1 MRVTDKLIFQSST
14 RSVATGRERAEK
26 AAREA
31 SSGVRVVHPGDDPG
45 VAGLIVAA
53 RANEVR
59 QEAIGRTVERANDE
73 LIQADGA
80 LGMLNNGLRRAQQ
93 LAIQLANANYSPGDL
108 QGSVAEVE
116 AIISTALAVLNTR
129 VGDRYIFGGN
139 KDSTPPFDE
148 NGNYQGDD
156 GVRKVEVAPGVLQD
170 VSVRPDI
177 AIKGAGGGVDI
188 LATLHSLRDGMQAGD
203 QEAVRGTLDDL
214 NASVGQVASARAGAG
229 AAMNVLET
237 ARDVARLSK
246 DAATE
251 EASRLADADLLEA
264 SSRMVLAQRALE
276 AAMAVSVRSFDLSLL
291 KLLR

>member
-1 MRVTDKLIFQSST
+1 MRVTDKLIFQNST

-31 SSGVRVVHPGDDPG
+31 ASGARVVHPGDDPG

-93 LAIQLANANYSPGDL
+93 LAIQLSNPNYSPEDL
-108 QGSVAEVE
+108 KGSTAEVE
-116 AIISTALAVLNTR
+116 AIISTALALLNTR

-139 KDSTPPFDE
+139 KDAAPPFDE
-148 NGNYQGDD
+148 NGNYLGDD
-156 GVRKVEVAPGVLQD
+156 GVRKVEVAPGVLQN
-170 VSVRPDI
+170 VSVRPDV
-177 AIKGAGGGVDI
+177 AIKGAGGGVDV
-188 LATLHSLRDGMQAGD
+188 LAALHKLRDGMQAGD
-203 QEAVRGTLDDL
+203 QEAVRSTLDDL

-251 EASRLADADLLEA
+251 EASRLADADLMEA